1 MGLLLYHM
9 VKVPLN
15 VKLFLHDRRSTIFL
29 SLDSTMIIFSL
40 RFQFEFKSMNDLK
53 AKNPSHHWID
63 LVTKMNFGFSCQ
75 GHLIIYWVMTKE
87 MFFFAKN
94 EKKTPTSIVTHSCI
108 KKLIVINYQI
118 GRNKHYQESF
128 KISSQNS
135 IRNFYKIDSKKT
147 TNLIFCKYLEY
158 VNF

>member
-9 VKVPLN
+9 VNAPLN
-15 VKLFLHDRRSTIFL
+15 VKFFLQDRRSTIFL
-29 SLDSTMIIFSL
+29 LLDSTMIIFSL

-53 AKNPSHHWID
+53 AKIPSHRRID
-63 LVTKMNFGFSCQ
+63 LVTKMNFGSSCQ

-87 MFFFAKN
+87 MFFLQRM
-94 EKKTPTSIVTHSCI
+94 KKITLTSFVTHSCI

-128 KISSQNS
+128 KISSQSS
-135 IRNFYKIDSKKT
+135 IRNFYKIDSKQT